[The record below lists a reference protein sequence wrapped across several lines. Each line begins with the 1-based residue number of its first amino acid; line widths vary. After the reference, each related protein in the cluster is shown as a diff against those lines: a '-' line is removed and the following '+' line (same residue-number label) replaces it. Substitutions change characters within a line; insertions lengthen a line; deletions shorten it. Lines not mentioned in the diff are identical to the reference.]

1 MKKRD
6 NEFETAVR
14 EALKGKKV
22 PILVLDQR
30 WHTLFPQGEKPSD
43 IQALENRLNEL
54 LRRQGY
60 LVNDLKDLKKTK
72 KKLMDGIVA
81 CMGEEGS
88 NGEKKKKNQQR
99 LLLELKERI
108 QEESDELMELPRKIK
123 YANEE
128 LLALGA
134 IYCFERLANG
144 DDQLKELNQEIQ
156 QLREVLNDKV
166 SYKADLEE
174 SMDSA
179 YALMH
184 GLLGHDVMN
193 LYDKKKG

>member
-6 NEFETAVR
+6 NDFETAVR

-43 IQALENRLNEL
+43 IRVLEDHVNEL
-54 LRRQGY
+54 LRRQGF

-81 CMGEEGS
+81 CMNEEGS

-108 QEESDELMELPRKIK
+108 QEESDELLGLPGKIK

-144 DDQLKELNQEIQ
+144 DEELKELNQQIQ
-156 QLREVLNDKV
+156 DLQEVLNDKT
-166 SYKADLEE
+166 SYRADLEE

-193 LYDKKKG
+193 LYDHKKG